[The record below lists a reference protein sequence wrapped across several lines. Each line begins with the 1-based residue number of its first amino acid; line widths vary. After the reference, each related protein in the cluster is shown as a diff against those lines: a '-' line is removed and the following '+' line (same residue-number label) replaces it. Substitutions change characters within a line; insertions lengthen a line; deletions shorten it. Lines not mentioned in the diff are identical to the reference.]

1 MSSAG
6 LFQPAQSNATATQQT
21 YDDGGEDAG
30 RPEIHAIAP
39 AVPHSRSEDVYAI
52 AVGCVMIAL
61 GLALLRAAGLVTGG
75 IAGVALLVSYL
86 VPLPTGVLFT
96 IINIPFFFFAKKA
109 MGSRFMWRTIAVNAG
124 IALFSSIARYGMRV
138 VDVHPAFAA
147 IAGGTVIGMGILALA
162 RHDAGVG
169 GTGVVTLWLQRT
181 RGWNAGRTQI
191 AIDIGILLISFSVV
205 APTQVAW
212 SALSAAA
219 ISGIL
224 IAWHRPGRYTGY

>member
-1 MSSAG
+1 
-6 LFQPAQSNATATQQT
+6 
-21 YDDGGEDAG
+21 
-30 RPEIHAIAP
+30 
-39 AVPHSRSEDVYAI
+39 
-52 AVGCVMIAL
+52 MIAL
-61 GLALLRAAGLVTGG
+61 GLALLHAAGLVTGG

-86 VPLPTGVLFT
+86 IPLPTGVLFT
-96 IINIPFFFFAKKA
+96 LINIPFFLFAKRA
-109 MGSRFMWRTIAVNAG
+109 MGTRFMLRTIAVNAG
-124 IALFSSIARYGMRV
+124 IAVFSTMARYGFRIV
-138 VDVHPAFAA
+138 EVHPAFAA

-191 AIDIGILLISFSVV
+191 AIDLGILAASFAVV
-205 APTQVAW
+205 APVQVGW

>member
-1 MSSAG
+1 M
-6 LFQPAQSNATATQQT
+6 PV
-21 YDDGGEDAG
+21 
-30 RPEIHAIAP
+30 RPETAIIAP
-39 AVPHSRSEDVYAI
+39 ALPHGALPHSRSEDVYAI
-52 AVGCVMIAL
+52 VVGCVMIAL
-61 GLALLRAAGLVTGG
+61 GLALLHAAGLVTGG
-75 IAGVALLVSYL
+75 IAGVALLASYL

-96 IINIPFFFFAKKA
+96 LINIPFFLFAKRA
-109 MGSRFMWRTIAVNAG
+109 MGSRFMWRTIAVNGG
-124 IALFSSIARYGMRV
+124 IALFSTMARYGLRIV
-138 VDVHPAFAA
+138 EVHPAFAA

-191 AIDIGILLISFSVV
+191 AIDLAILAASFAVV
-205 APTQVAW
+205 APAQVGW

>member
-1 MSSAG
+1 MT
-6 LFQPAQSNATATQQT
+6 PALPHS
-21 YDDGGEDAG
+21 G
-30 RPEIHAIAP
+30 
-39 AVPHSRSEDVYAI
+39 VPHSRSEDVYALV
-52 AVGCVMIAL
+52 VGCVMIAL
-61 GLALLRAAGLVTGG
+61 GLAMLHAAGLVTGG

-96 IINIPFFFFAKKA
+96 LINIPFFLFARRA
-109 MGSRFMWRTIAVNAG
+109 MGSRFMWRTIAVNGG
-124 IALFSSIARYGMRV
+124 IALFSTMARYGFRIV
-138 VDVHPAFAA
+138 EVHPAFAA

-191 AIDIGILLISFSVV
+191 AIDLAILAASFAVV
-205 APTQVAW
+205 SPGKVAW
-212 SALSAAA
+212 SAVSAAA

>member
-1 MSSAG
+1 M
-6 LFQPAQSNATATQQT
+6 PA
-21 YDDGGEDAG
+21 
-30 RPEIHAIAP
+30 RPETDAITP
-39 AVPHSRSEDVYAI
+39 ALPHSGVPHSRSEDVYALI
-52 AVGCVMIAL
+52 VGCVMIAL
-61 GLALLRAAGLVTGG
+61 GLAMLHAAGLVTGG

-96 IINIPFFFFAKKA
+96 LINIPFFLFARRA
-109 MGSRFMWRTIAVNAG
+109 MGSRFMWRTIAVNGG
-124 IALFSSIARYGMRV
+124 IALFSTMARYGFRIV
-138 VDVHPAFAA
+138 EVHPAFAA

-191 AIDIGILLISFSVV
+191 AIDLGILAASFAVV
-205 APTQVAW
+205 APGKVAW
-212 SALSAAA
+212 SAVSAAA

>member
-1 MSSAG
+1 M
-6 LFQPAQSNATATQQT
+6 PV
-21 YDDGGEDAG
+21 
-30 RPEIHAIAP
+30 RPETAIIAP
-39 AVPHSRSEDVYAI
+39 ALPHGALPHSRSEDVYAI
-52 AVGCVMIAL
+52 VVGCVMIAL
-61 GLALLRAAGLVTGG
+61 GLALLHAAGLVTGG

-96 IINIPFFFFAKKA
+96 LINIPFFLFAKRA
-109 MGSRFMWRTIAVNAG
+109 MGSRFMWRTIAVNGG
-124 IALFSSIARYGMRV
+124 IALFSTMARYGLRIV
-138 VDVHPAFAA
+138 EVHPAFAA

-181 RGWNAGRTQI
+181 RDWNAGRTQI
-191 AIDIGILLISFSVV
+191 AIDLAILAVSFAVV
-205 APTQVAW
+205 APAQVGW

>member
-1 MSSAG
+1 M
-6 LFQPAQSNATATQQT
+6 
-21 YDDGGEDAG
+21 
-30 RPEIHAIAP
+30 
-39 AVPHSRSEDVYAI
+39 PHSRSEDVYAI
-52 AVGCVMIAL
+52 IVGCVMIAL

-96 IINIPFFFFAKKA
+96 LLNIPFFLFAKRA
-109 MGSRFMWRTIAVNAG
+109 MGTRFMVRTIAVNMG
-124 IALFSSIARYGMRV
+124 IALFSTMARYGFRIV
-138 VDVHPAFAA
+138 EVHPAFAA

-191 AIDIGILLISFSVV
+191 AIDLAILAVSFAVV
-205 APTQVAW
+205 APVQVAW

>member
-1 MSSAG
+1 M
-6 LFQPAQSNATATQQT
+6 
-21 YDDGGEDAG
+21 D
-30 RPEIHAIAP
+30 AIAP
-39 AVPHSRSEDVYAI
+39 ALPHNGVPHSRSEDVYAI
-52 AVGCVMIAL
+52 VVGCVMIAL

-75 IAGVALLVSYL
+75 IAGIALLVSYL

-96 IINIPFFFFAKKA
+96 LINIPFFLFAKRA
-109 MGSRFMWRTIAVNAG
+109 MGTRFMVRTIAVNAG
-124 IALFSSIARYGMRV
+124 IALFSTMARYGFRIV
-138 VDVHPAFAA
+138 EVHPAFAA

-191 AIDIGILLISFSVV
+191 AIDLGILATSFAVV
-205 APTQVAW
+205 APVQVAW

>member
-1 MSSAG
+1 M
-6 LFQPAQSNATATQQT
+6 
-21 YDDGGEDAG
+21 D
-30 RPEIHAIAP
+30 AIAP
-39 AVPHSRSEDVYAI
+39 ALRHEAVPHSRSEDVYAI
-52 AVGCVMIAL
+52 VVGCVMIAL

-75 IAGVALLVSYL
+75 IAGIALLVSYL

-96 IINIPFFFFAKKA
+96 LINIPFFLFAKRA
-109 MGSRFMWRTIAVNAG
+109 MGTRFMVRTIAVNAG
-124 IALFSSIARYGMRV
+124 IALFSTMARYGFRIV
-138 VDVHPAFAA
+138 EVHPAFAA

-191 AIDIGILLISFSVV
+191 AIDLGILATSFAVV
-205 APTQVAW
+205 APVQVAW

>member
-1 MSSAG
+1 MA
-6 LFQPAQSNATATQQT
+6 PALPNS
-21 YDDGGEDAG
+21 
-30 RPEIHAIAP
+30 

-52 AVGCVMIAL
+52 IVGCVMIAL

-96 IINIPFFFFAKKA
+96 LINIPFFLFAKRA
-109 MGSRFMWRTIAVNAG
+109 MGTRFMLRTIAVNAG
-124 IALFSSIARYGMRV
+124 IALFSTMARYGFRIV
-138 VDVHPAFAA
+138 EVHPAFAA

-191 AIDIGILLISFSVV
+191 AIDLGILAASFAVV
-205 APTQVAW
+205 APVQVAW

>member
-1 MSSAG
+1 M
-6 LFQPAQSNATATQQT
+6 PA
-21 YDDGGEDAG
+21 
-30 RPEIHAIAP
+30 RPETDAITP
-39 AVPHSRSEDVYAI
+39 ALPHNGVPHSRSEDVYAI
-52 AVGCVMIAL
+52 IVGCVMIAL
-61 GLALLRAAGLVTGG
+61 GLAMLHAAGLVTGG
-75 IAGVALLVSYL
+75 IAGVALLISYL

-96 IINIPFFFFAKKA
+96 LINIPFFLFAKAA

-124 IALFSSIARYGMRV
+124 IALFSTVARYGFRIV
-138 VDVHPAFAA
+138 EVHPAFAA

-191 AIDIGILLISFSVV
+191 AIDLLILAASFAVV
-205 APTQVAW
+205 APTKVAW